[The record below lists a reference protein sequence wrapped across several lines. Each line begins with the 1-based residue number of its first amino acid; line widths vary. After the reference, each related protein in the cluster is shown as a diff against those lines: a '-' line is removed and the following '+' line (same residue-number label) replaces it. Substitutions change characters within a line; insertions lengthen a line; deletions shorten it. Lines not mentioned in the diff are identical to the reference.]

1 MDRRRNYKQ
10 FCGLAR
16 ALDRVGERW
25 TLLVVRN
32 LMLGPRRY
40 TDLLEELPGLTTN
53 LLAERLRELEQL
65 DLVVKRKA
73 PPPVRASVYE
83 LTPAGRALEPALM
96 ELARWGARFMDRPQR
111 DDTVNVGW
119 ALLSL
124 KRRYRCGLTL
134 IAELNVDE
142 RAFELAFTP
151 THLVVTEAPA
161 ARPEV
166 RVTGR
171 WADVRAWLFGGAA
184 AGSERAAAAR
194 AHELVRAGKLDVE
207 GARAAFEA
215 LLSAF
220 SEREPSAEEVA
231 TRLASRELLTPLDG
245 AASS

>member
-53 LLAERLRELEQL
+53 LLAERLRELEQM

-96 ELARWGARFMDRPQR
+96 ELARWGGRFMDRPTKA
-111 DDTVNVGW
+111 DTVNVGW

-124 KRRYRCGLTL
+124 KRRYRGGLTL
-134 IAELNVDE
+134 VAELRIDE
-142 RAFELAFTP
+142 RVFELAFTP
-151 THLVVTEAPA
+151 ARLTVTEARA
-161 ARPEV
+161 VRPDV
-166 RVTGR
+166 RVNGR
-171 WADVRAWLFGGAA
+171 LSHVRAWLFQ
-184 AGSERAAAAR
+184 GSDAR
-194 AHELVRAGKLDVE
+194 ALVREGKLGVE
-207 GARAAFEA
+207 GASTAFDA

-220 SEREPSAEEVA
+220 AEREPSSEEIA
-231 TRLASRELLTPLDG
+231 PRLA
-245 AASS
+245 